1 MWLHCMCAEMIDTNY
16 APSFKN
22 FIIQRRHLNHYWL
35 MISKLEVSL
44 SRLVFIS
51 SKQRSSLSSSLH
63 SFTLVLEL
71 KLLLLHDWCCFN
83 HIIMVFD
90 FAAISHQSLLQIV
103 VSHHRITFHVQ
114 ISTDSI
120 RSDPIRSNSHMSHAT
135 LHFISQIRVTIYL
148 LTFGDGSS
156 WSPSPWH
163 LSYYRPIT
171 CSYWSC

>member
-120 RSDPIRSNSHMSHAT
+120 RSDPT
-135 LHFISQIRVTIYL
+135 VTCLMLPSTSFPKSESLYIYL
-148 LTFGDGSS
+148 RLVMVPHGRRLRDIC
-156 WSPSPWH
+156 
-163 LSYYRPIT
+163 LIIVQ
-171 CSYWSC
+171 